1 MLVHDKAHELARVL
15 KTTPEFQTLKQL
27 QTKLKDDTSAYKM
40 FLDYRRKEIAY
51 QAQLMSGQEPDPE
64 QGKSLQK
71 LSEIVNLNS
80 VVREYVQAEARFGT
94 IYNDI
99 QRIIGD
105 AIEEVS
111 SIYTDEQ
118 EGGNN

>member
-64 QGKSLQK
+64 QGQSLQK
-71 LSEIVNLNS
+71 LSGIVNLNS
-80 VVREYVQAEARFGT
+80 VVREYIQAEARFGT

>member
-51 QAQLMSGQEPDPE
+51 QAQLMSGQEPDPA